1 MNLLVSSPPRR
12 RARFHSLR
20 ISHIEH
26 LTDQAVAVTLAV
38 PPPLREEFAF
48 VPGQH
53 LTLRAEIDGED
64 VRRSYSIC
72 SSRQEYAEIYRLRV
86 ASARVPGGAMSNW
99 LNDHAAAGQDIEVM
113 TPMGT
118 FAAPVFDDSSSADSA
133 PFDGAPAARHH
144 VAVAAGSGITPV
156 LSVIR
161 TVLDEQPQAHVT
173 LFFGN
178 KRADSIMFLE
188 DLMALKN
195 EHPARFALYNVLSQE
210 RPDVELFA
218 GRIDRQRMATF
229 VEQLVPVAAVDEWYV
244 CGPHPMVTGVQD
256 VLTDAGADPAHV
268 QHEIFHVEDAS
279 TGAPD
284 LGMPVVQAVEGGDDL
299 IATLSSGAPE
309 AVITVTLD
317 GRTTRVPMPSRAET
331 ILAAT
336 LRERPDAPYSC
347 TGGICGTCRARVVD
361 GEIRMDQN
369 WALEP
374 EEIAAGIVLACQ
386 SHPVT
391 DEVRVDYDA

>member
-12 RARFHSLR
+12 RARFHPLR
-20 ISHIEH
+20 ISRIEH

-48 VPGQH
+48 LPGQH
-53 LTLRAEIDGED
+53 LTLRAEIDGDD

-72 SSRQEYAEIYRLRV
+72 SSRGEYAESGQLRV

-99 LNDHAAAGQDIEVM
+99 LNDRAATGQEIEVM

-118 FAAPVFDDSSSADSA
+118 FASPVFDDSSPVDA
-133 PFDGAPAARHH
+133 APAARHH

-156 LSVIR
+156 LSVIS
-161 TVLDEQPQAHVT
+161 TIVDEEPNAQVT

-178 KRADSIMFLE
+178 KRTDSIMFLE
-188 DLMALKN
+188 DLMGLKN
-195 EHPARFALYNVLSQE
+195 EHPARFAVYNILSQE

-218 GRIDRQRMATF
+218 GRIDQERMRAF
-229 VEQLVPVAAVDEWYV
+229 IEHLVPIGEVDEWYI
-244 CGPHPMVTGVQD
+244 CGPQPMVTGVQE
-256 VLTDAGADPAHV
+256 VLAGADADPAHV
-268 QHEIFHVEDAS
+268 HHEIFHVEDAS
-279 TGAPD
+279 AAAAD
-284 LGMPVVQAVEGGDDL
+284 LGVPVVPTGGRAEDPSTILDRD
-299 IATLSSGAPE
+299 APE
-309 AVITVTLD
+309 AVVTVTLD
-317 GRTTRVPMPSRAET
+317 GRTTLVPMPSRAET

-347 TGGICGTCRARVVD
+347 TGGICGTCRARVVG
-361 GEIRMDQN
+361 GEVRMDHN

-374 EEIAAGIVLACQ
+374 EELAAGIVLACQ
-386 SHPVT
+386 AHPVT